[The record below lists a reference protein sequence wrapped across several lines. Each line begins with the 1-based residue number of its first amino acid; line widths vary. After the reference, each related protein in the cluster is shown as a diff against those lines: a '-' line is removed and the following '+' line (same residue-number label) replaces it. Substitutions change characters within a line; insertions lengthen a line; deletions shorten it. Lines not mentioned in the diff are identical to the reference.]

1 MSAHRLTP
9 HSRFLLSASRRLDTA
24 HSLYTYVDAALGSIS
39 GSYPHQREQIF
50 AALGIS
56 ELLCVGLGR
65 AVDMLQQIPTRF
77 SVNLQVPATIT
88 AMLRAEGFALGFIGP
103 WRALSLGGT
112 AFWTI
117 VLGWKIAGL
126 ADAPILRHC
135 AATLS
140 IAVAASIGV
149 ASSVMLFWVWQ

>member
-1 MSAHRLTP
+1 
-9 HSRFLLSASRRLDTA
+9 
-24 HSLYTYVDAALGSIS
+24 
-39 GSYPHQREQIF
+39 
-50 AALGIS
+50 
-56 ELLCVGLGR
+56 
-65 AVDMLQQIPTRF
+65 
-77 SVNLQVPATIT
+77 
-88 AMLRAEGFALGFIGP
+88 MLRAEGFALGFIGP
-103 WRALSLGGT
+103 LRALSLGGT

-126 ADAPILRHC
+126 ADAPILRRC

>member
-1 MSAHRLTP
+1 MTFLDGATLLAYIGATALAIGVPVSFCLWLAARSLGP
-9 HSRFLLSASRRLDTA
+9 RPGPRFHHFAQSLIPIAGCGVFLGLSA
-24 HSLYTYVDAALGSIS
+24 
-39 GSYPHQREQIF
+39 
-50 AALGIS
+50 
-56 ELLCVGLGR
+56 
-65 AVDMLQQIPTRF
+65 
-77 SVNLQVPATIT
+77 IT
-88 AMLRAEGFALGFIGP
+88 VTMLRAEGFALGFFGP

-117 VLGWKIAGL
+117 VLGWMIAGL